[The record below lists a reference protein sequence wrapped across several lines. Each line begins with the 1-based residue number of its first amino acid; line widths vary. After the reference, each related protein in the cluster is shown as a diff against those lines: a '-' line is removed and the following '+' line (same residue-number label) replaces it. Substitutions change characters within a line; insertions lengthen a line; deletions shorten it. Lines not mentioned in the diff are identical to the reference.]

1 MANVIGSPSRYVQG
15 RGELAHLYEHCEK
28 YGKDLFVLVSASG
41 KKRVEGKIA
50 QSVEGTGAKVV
61 YETFNG
67 ECSQKEIDRVVEV
80 FKASGCSVVVGI
92 GGGKIDDTAKA
103 AAYYAGAPVVIVPTI
118 ASTDAP
124 CSALSVIYTDEGV
137 FDRYL
142 FLPANPTVV
151 LVDTDIVAAA
161 PPACWCPAWAT
172 HWPLTLR
179 PGPARP
185 PVHPTVWAAS
195 DAGRH
200 EPGLVHETLLADGL
214 KAKLAVE
221 RHVCTTA
228 VENVIEANT
237 YLSGVGFESGGLA
250 GAHAI
255 HNGLTAIPET
265 HSLYHGEKVAFGTLV
280 QLVLENA
287 PLEELEE
294 VLEFCTEVGLPT
306 TLADLGVEN
315 PTQEQLMEVAEAGL
329 RRRRHPAQ
337 HALPGGRRQRI
348 RSHSGGGRAGQ
359 ILHRL
364 LSKMRFY
371 GGFPVLGKLLFV
383 YSGRNLESVVQQCH
397 LTNRNCSYILRTKEE
412 YGGQN
417 GPQNG
422 GNNDKSLAVG
432 GAGDRHN
439 LRHDQPGVGH
449 GVPDSKKD
457 ERGDA
462 AHLSGLCSRC
472 NDCGFGVEPADSGY

>member
-41 KKRVEGKIA
+41 KKRVEAKIA

-67 ECSQKEIDRVVEV
+67 ECSQKEIDRVVEA

-92 GGGKIDDTAKA
+92 GGGKIHDTAKA

-137 FDRYL
+137 FERYL

-161 PPACWCPAWAT
+161 PARLLVSGMGDALATYFEARACQASGASNCVGGKV
-172 HWPLTLR
+172 TLAAMSL
-179 PGPARP
+179 AR
-185 PVHPTVWAAS
+185 
-195 DAGRH
+195 
-200 EPGLVHETLLADGL
+200 LCYETLLADGL

-221 RHVCTTA
+221 RHVCTKA

-315 PTQEQLMEVAEAGL
+315 PTQEQLMEVAKLAC
-329 RRRRHPAQ
+329 AD
-337 HALPGGRRQRI
+337 ADT
-348 RSHSGGGRAGQ
+348 
-359 ILHRL
+359 LHN
-364 LSKMRFY
+364 MP
-371 GGFPVLGKLLFV
+371 FPVDADSVYAAILAADELGK
-383 YSGRNLESVVQQCH
+383 YY
-397 LTNRNCSYILRTKEE
+397 T
-412 YGGQN
+412 
-417 GPQNG
+417 
-422 GNNDKSLAVG
+422 
-432 GAGDRHN
+432 
-439 LRHDQPGVGH
+439 
-449 GVPDSKKD
+449 
-457 ERGDA
+457 
-462 AHLSGLCSRC
+462 
-472 NDCGFGVEPADSGY
+472 DC

>member
-41 KKRVEGKIA
+41 KKRVEDKIA

-61 YETFNG
+61 YEIFNG
-67 ECSQKEIDRVVEV
+67 ECSQKEIDRVVEA

-92 GGGKIDDTAKA
+92 GGGKIHDTAKA
-103 AAYYAGAPVVIVPTI
+103 AAYYTGDPVVIVPTI

-161 PPACWCPAWAT
+161 PARLLVSGMGDALATYFEARACQASGASNCVGGKV
-172 HWPLTLR
+172 TLAAMSL
-179 PGPARP
+179 AR
-185 PVHPTVWAAS
+185 
-195 DAGRH
+195 
-200 EPGLVHETLLADGL
+200 LCYETLLSDGL

-221 RHVCTTA
+221 RHVCTKA

-265 HSLYHGEKVAFGTLV
+265 HSFYHGEKVAFGTLV

-315 PTQEQLMEVAEAGL
+315 PTREQLMEVAKLAC
-329 RRRRHPAQ
+329 AD
-337 HALPGGRRQRI
+337 
-348 RSHSGGGRAGQ
+348 SDT
-359 ILHRL
+359 LHN
-364 LSKMRFY
+364 MP
-371 GGFPVLGKLLFV
+371 FPVDADSVYAAILAADELGK
-383 YSGRNLESVVQQCH
+383 YY
-397 LTNRNCSYILRTKEE
+397 T
-412 YGGQN
+412 
-417 GPQNG
+417 
-422 GNNDKSLAVG
+422 
-432 GAGDRHN
+432 
-439 LRHDQPGVGH
+439 
-449 GVPDSKKD
+449 
-457 ERGDA
+457 
-462 AHLSGLCSRC
+462 
-472 NDCGFGVEPADSGY
+472 DC

>member
-41 KKRVEGKIA
+41 KKRVEAKIA
-50 QSVEGTGAKVV
+50 QSVEGTDAKVV

-67 ECSQKEIDRVVEV
+67 ECSQKEIDRVVEA

-92 GGGKIDDTAKA
+92 GGGKIHDTAKA

-161 PPACWCPAWAT
+161 PARLLVSGMGDALATYFEARACQASGASNCVGGKV
-172 HWPLTLR
+172 TLAAMSL
-179 PGPARP
+179 AR
-185 PVHPTVWAAS
+185 
-195 DAGRH
+195 
-200 EPGLVHETLLADGL
+200 LCYETLLADGL

-221 RHVCTTA
+221 RHVCTKA

-315 PTQEQLMEVAEAGL
+315 PTQEQLMEVAKLAC
-329 RRRRHPAQ
+329 AD
-337 HALPGGRRQRI
+337 ADT
-348 RSHSGGGRAGQ
+348 
-359 ILHRL
+359 LHN
-364 LSKMRFY
+364 MP
-371 GGFPVLGKLLFV
+371 FPVDADSVYAAILAADELGK
-383 YSGRNLESVVQQCH
+383 YY
-397 LTNRNCSYILRTKEE
+397 T
-412 YGGQN
+412 
-417 GPQNG
+417 
-422 GNNDKSLAVG
+422 
-432 GAGDRHN
+432 
-439 LRHDQPGVGH
+439 
-449 GVPDSKKD
+449 
-457 ERGDA
+457 
-462 AHLSGLCSRC
+462 
-472 NDCGFGVEPADSGY
+472 DC

>member
-50 QSVEGTGAKVV
+50 QSVEGTDAKVV

-67 ECSQKEIDRVVEV
+67 ECSQKEIDRVVEA

-92 GGGKIDDTAKA
+92 GGGKIHDTAKA

-137 FDRYL
+137 FERYL

-161 PPACWCPAWAT
+161 PARLLVSGMGDALATYFEARACQASGASNCVGGKV
-172 HWPLTLR
+172 TLAAMSL
-179 PGPARP
+179 AR
-185 PVHPTVWAAS
+185 
-195 DAGRH
+195 
-200 EPGLVHETLLADGL
+200 LCYETLLADGL

-221 RHVCTTA
+221 RHVCTKA

-315 PTQEQLMEVAEAGL
+315 PTQEQLMEVAKLAC
-329 RRRRHPAQ
+329 AD
-337 HALPGGRRQRI
+337 ADT
-348 RSHSGGGRAGQ
+348 
-359 ILHRL
+359 LHN
-364 LSKMRFY
+364 MP
-371 GGFPVLGKLLFV
+371 FPVDAESVYAAILAADELGKYYTDF
-383 YSGRNLESVVQQCH
+383 
-397 LTNRNCSYILRTKEE
+397 
-412 YGGQN
+412 
-417 GPQNG
+417 
-422 GNNDKSLAVG
+422 
-432 GAGDRHN
+432 
-439 LRHDQPGVGH
+439 
-449 GVPDSKKD
+449 
-457 ERGDA
+457 
-462 AHLSGLCSRC
+462 
-472 NDCGFGVEPADSGY
+472 

>member
-41 KKRVEGKIA
+41 KKRVEAKIA
-50 QSVEGTGAKVV
+50 QSVEGTGAKVA

-67 ECSQKEIDRVVEV
+67 ECSQKEIDRVVEA

-92 GGGKIDDTAKA
+92 GGGKIHDTAKA

-161 PPACWCPAWAT
+161 PARLLVSGMGDALATYFEARACQASGASNCVGGKV
-172 HWPLTLR
+172 TLAAMSL
-179 PGPARP
+179 AR
-185 PVHPTVWAAS
+185 
-195 DAGRH
+195 
-200 EPGLVHETLLADGL
+200 LCYETLLADGL

-221 RHVCTTA
+221 RHVCTKA

-315 PTQEQLMEVAEAGL
+315 PTQEQLMEVAKLAC
-329 RRRRHPAQ
+329 AD
-337 HALPGGRRQRI
+337 ADT
-348 RSHSGGGRAGQ
+348 
-359 ILHRL
+359 LHN
-364 LSKMRFY
+364 MP
-371 GGFPVLGKLLFV
+371 FPVDADSVYAAILAADELGK
-383 YSGRNLESVVQQCH
+383 YY
-397 LTNRNCSYILRTKEE
+397 T
-412 YGGQN
+412 
-417 GPQNG
+417 
-422 GNNDKSLAVG
+422 
-432 GAGDRHN
+432 
-439 LRHDQPGVGH
+439 
-449 GVPDSKKD
+449 
-457 ERGDA
+457 
-462 AHLSGLCSRC
+462 
-472 NDCGFGVEPADSGY
+472 DC

>member
-50 QSVEGTGAKVV
+50 QSVEGTDAKVV

-67 ECSQKEIDRVVEV
+67 ECSQKEIDRVVEA

-92 GGGKIDDTAKA
+92 GGGKIHDTAKA

-137 FDRYL
+137 FERYL

-161 PPACWCPAWAT
+161 PARLLVSGMGDALATYFEARACQ
-172 HWPLTLR
+172 
-179 PGPARP
+179 
-185 PVHPTVWAAS
+185 AS
-195 DAGRH
+195 DASNCVGGKVTLAAMSLAR
-200 EPGLVHETLLADGL
+200 LCYETLLADGL

-221 RHVCTTA
+221 RHVCTKA

-315 PTQEQLMEVAEAGL
+315 PTQEQLMEVAKLAC
-329 RRRRHPAQ
+329 AD
-337 HALPGGRRQRI
+337 ADT
-348 RSHSGGGRAGQ
+348 
-359 ILHRL
+359 LHN
-364 LSKMRFY
+364 MP
-371 GGFPVLGKLLFV
+371 FPVDAESVYAAILAADELGK
-383 YSGRNLESVVQQCH
+383 YY
-397 LTNRNCSYILRTKEE
+397 T
-412 YGGQN
+412 
-417 GPQNG
+417 
-422 GNNDKSLAVG
+422 
-432 GAGDRHN
+432 
-439 LRHDQPGVGH
+439 
-449 GVPDSKKD
+449 
-457 ERGDA
+457 
-462 AHLSGLCSRC
+462 
-472 NDCGFGVEPADSGY
+472 DC

>member
-28 YGKDLFVLVSASG
+28 YGKDLFVLVSSSG
-41 KKRVEGKIA
+41 KKRVEAKIA

-67 ECSQKEIDRVVEV
+67 ECSQKEIDRVVEA

-92 GGGKIDDTAKA
+92 GGGKIHDTAKA

-161 PPACWCPAWAT
+161 PARLLVSGMGDALATYFEARACQASGASNCVGGKV
-172 HWPLTLR
+172 TLAAMSL
-179 PGPARP
+179 AR
-185 PVHPTVWAAS
+185 
-195 DAGRH
+195 
-200 EPGLVHETLLADGL
+200 LCYETLLADGL

-221 RHVCTTA
+221 RHVCTKA

-315 PTQEQLMEVAEAGL
+315 PTQEQLMEVAKLAC
-329 RRRRHPAQ
+329 AD
-337 HALPGGRRQRI
+337 ADT
-348 RSHSGGGRAGQ
+348 
-359 ILHRL
+359 LHN
-364 LSKMRFY
+364 MP
-371 GGFPVLGKLLFV
+371 FPVDADSVYAAILAADELGK
-383 YSGRNLESVVQQCH
+383 YY
-397 LTNRNCSYILRTKEE
+397 T
-412 YGGQN
+412 
-417 GPQNG
+417 
-422 GNNDKSLAVG
+422 
-432 GAGDRHN
+432 
-439 LRHDQPGVGH
+439 
-449 GVPDSKKD
+449 
-457 ERGDA
+457 
-462 AHLSGLCSRC
+462 
-472 NDCGFGVEPADSGY
+472 DC

>member
-41 KKRVEGKIA
+41 KKRVEAKIA

-67 ECSQKEIDRVVEV
+67 ECSQKEIDRVVEA

-92 GGGKIDDTAKA
+92 GGGKIHDTAKA

-161 PPACWCPAWAT
+161 PARLLVSGMGDALATYFEARACQASGASNCVGGKV
-172 HWPLTLR
+172 TLAAMSL
-179 PGPARP
+179 AR
-185 PVHPTVWAAS
+185 
-195 DAGRH
+195 
-200 EPGLVHETLLADGL
+200 LCYETLLADGL

-221 RHVCTTA
+221 RHVCTKA

-315 PTQEQLMEVAEAGL
+315 PTQEQLMEVAKLAC
-329 RRRRHPAQ
+329 AD
-337 HALPGGRRQRI
+337 ADT
-348 RSHSGGGRAGQ
+348 
-359 ILHRL
+359 LHN
-364 LSKMRFY
+364 MP
-371 GGFPVLGKLLFV
+371 FPVDAESVYAAILAADELGK
-383 YSGRNLESVVQQCH
+383 YY
-397 LTNRNCSYILRTKEE
+397 T
-412 YGGQN
+412 
-417 GPQNG
+417 
-422 GNNDKSLAVG
+422 
-432 GAGDRHN
+432 
-439 LRHDQPGVGH
+439 
-449 GVPDSKKD
+449 
-457 ERGDA
+457 
-462 AHLSGLCSRC
+462 
-472 NDCGFGVEPADSGY
+472 DC

>member
-67 ECSQKEIDRVVEV
+67 ECSKKEIDRVVEA

-92 GGGKIDDTAKA
+92 GGGKIHDTAKA

-161 PPACWCPAWAT
+161 PARLLVSGMGDALATYFEARACQASGASNCVGGKV
-172 HWPLTLR
+172 TLAAMSL
-179 PGPARP
+179 AR
-185 PVHPTVWAAS
+185 
-195 DAGRH
+195 
-200 EPGLVHETLLADGL
+200 LCYETLLADGL

-315 PTQEQLMEVAEAGL
+315 PTQEQLMEVAKLAC
-329 RRRRHPAQ
+329 AD
-337 HALPGGRRQRI
+337 ADT
-348 RSHSGGGRAGQ
+348 
-359 ILHRL
+359 LHN
-364 LSKMRFY
+364 MP
-371 GGFPVLGKLLFV
+371 FPVDADSVYAAILAADELGK
-383 YSGRNLESVVQQCH
+383 YY
-397 LTNRNCSYILRTKEE
+397 T
-412 YGGQN
+412 
-417 GPQNG
+417 
-422 GNNDKSLAVG
+422 
-432 GAGDRHN
+432 
-439 LRHDQPGVGH
+439 
-449 GVPDSKKD
+449 
-457 ERGDA
+457 
-462 AHLSGLCSRC
+462 
-472 NDCGFGVEPADSGY
+472 DC

>member
-67 ECSQKEIDRVVEV
+67 ECSQKEIDRVVEA

-92 GGGKIDDTAKA
+92 GGGKIHDTAKA

-161 PPACWCPAWAT
+161 PARLLVSGMGDALATYFEARACQASGASNCVGGKV
-172 HWPLTLR
+172 TLAAMSL
-179 PGPARP
+179 AR
-185 PVHPTVWAAS
+185 
-195 DAGRH
+195 
-200 EPGLVHETLLADGL
+200 LCYETLLADGL

-315 PTQEQLMEVAEAGL
+315 PTQEQLMEVAKLAC
-329 RRRRHPAQ
+329 AD
-337 HALPGGRRQRI
+337 ADT
-348 RSHSGGGRAGQ
+348 
-359 ILHRL
+359 LHN
-364 LSKMRFY
+364 MP
-371 GGFPVLGKLLFV
+371 FPVDAESVYAAILAADELGK
-383 YSGRNLESVVQQCH
+383 YY
-397 LTNRNCSYILRTKEE
+397 T
-412 YGGQN
+412 
-417 GPQNG
+417 
-422 GNNDKSLAVG
+422 
-432 GAGDRHN
+432 
-439 LRHDQPGVGH
+439 
-449 GVPDSKKD
+449 
-457 ERGDA
+457 
-462 AHLSGLCSRC
+462 
-472 NDCGFGVEPADSGY
+472 DC

>member
-50 QSVEGTGAKVV
+50 QSVEGTDAKVV

-67 ECSQKEIDRVVEV
+67 ECSQKEIDRVVEA

-92 GGGKIDDTAKA
+92 GGGKIHDTAKA

-137 FDRYL
+137 FERYL

-151 LVDTDIVAAA
+151 QVDTDIVAAA
-161 PPACWCPAWAT
+161 PARLLVSGMGDALATYFEARACQASGASNCVGGKV
-172 HWPLTLR
+172 TLAAMSL
-179 PGPARP
+179 AR
-185 PVHPTVWAAS
+185 
-195 DAGRH
+195 
-200 EPGLVHETLLADGL
+200 LCYETLLADGL

-221 RHVCTTA
+221 RHVCTKA

-315 PTQEQLMEVAEAGL
+315 PTQEQLMEVAKLAC
-329 RRRRHPAQ
+329 AD
-337 HALPGGRRQRI
+337 ADT
-348 RSHSGGGRAGQ
+348 
-359 ILHRL
+359 LHN
-364 LSKMRFY
+364 MP
-371 GGFPVLGKLLFV
+371 FPVDAESVYAAILAADELGK
-383 YSGRNLESVVQQCH
+383 YY
-397 LTNRNCSYILRTKEE
+397 T
-412 YGGQN
+412 
-417 GPQNG
+417 
-422 GNNDKSLAVG
+422 
-432 GAGDRHN
+432 
-439 LRHDQPGVGH
+439 
-449 GVPDSKKD
+449 
-457 ERGDA
+457 
-462 AHLSGLCSRC
+462 
-472 NDCGFGVEPADSGY
+472 DC

>member
-15 RGELAHLYEHCEK
+15 RGELAHLYGHCEK

-41 KKRVEGKIA
+41 KKRVEAKIA

-67 ECSQKEIDRVVEV
+67 ECSQKEIDRVVEA

-92 GGGKIDDTAKA
+92 GGGKIHDTAKA

-161 PPACWCPAWAT
+161 PARLLVSGMGDALATYFEARACQASGASNCVGGKV
-172 HWPLTLR
+172 TLAAMSL
-179 PGPARP
+179 AR
-185 PVHPTVWAAS
+185 
-195 DAGRH
+195 
-200 EPGLVHETLLADGL
+200 LCYETLLADGL

-221 RHVCTTA
+221 RHVCTKA

-315 PTQEQLMEVAEAGL
+315 PTQEQLMEVAKLAC
-329 RRRRHPAQ
+329 AD
-337 HALPGGRRQRI
+337 ADT
-348 RSHSGGGRAGQ
+348 
-359 ILHRL
+359 LHN
-364 LSKMRFY
+364 MP
-371 GGFPVLGKLLFV
+371 FPVDADSVYAAILAADELGK
-383 YSGRNLESVVQQCH
+383 YY
-397 LTNRNCSYILRTKEE
+397 T
-412 YGGQN
+412 
-417 GPQNG
+417 
-422 GNNDKSLAVG
+422 
-432 GAGDRHN
+432 
-439 LRHDQPGVGH
+439 
-449 GVPDSKKD
+449 
-457 ERGDA
+457 
-462 AHLSGLCSRC
+462 
-472 NDCGFGVEPADSGY
+472 DC

>member
-50 QSVEGTGAKVV
+50 QSVEDTGAKVV
-61 YETFNG
+61 YEIFND
-67 ECSQKEIDRVVEV
+67 ECSQKEIDRVVEA

-92 GGGKIDDTAKA
+92 GGGKIHDTAKA

-161 PPACWCPAWAT
+161 PARLLVSGMGDALATYFEARACQASGASNCVGGKV
-172 HWPLTLR
+172 TLAAMSL
-179 PGPARP
+179 AR
-185 PVHPTVWAAS
+185 
-195 DAGRH
+195 
-200 EPGLVHETLLADGL
+200 LCYETLLADGL

-221 RHVCTTA
+221 RHVCTKA

-315 PTQEQLMEVAEAGL
+315 PTQEQLMEVAKLAC
-329 RRRRHPAQ
+329 AD
-337 HALPGGRRQRI
+337 ADT
-348 RSHSGGGRAGQ
+348 
-359 ILHRL
+359 LHN
-364 LSKMRFY
+364 MP
-371 GGFPVLGKLLFV
+371 FPVDADSVYAAILAADELGK
-383 YSGRNLESVVQQCH
+383 YY
-397 LTNRNCSYILRTKEE
+397 T
-412 YGGQN
+412 
-417 GPQNG
+417 
-422 GNNDKSLAVG
+422 
-432 GAGDRHN
+432 
-439 LRHDQPGVGH
+439 
-449 GVPDSKKD
+449 
-457 ERGDA
+457 
-462 AHLSGLCSRC
+462 
-472 NDCGFGVEPADSGY
+472 DC

>member
-28 YGKDLFVLVSASG
+28 YGKDLLVLVSASG

-92 GGGKIDDTAKA
+92 GGGKIHDTAKA

-161 PPACWCPAWAT
+161 PARLLVSGMGDALATYFEARACQASGASNCVGGKV
-172 HWPLTLR
+172 TLAAMSL
-179 PGPARP
+179 AR
-185 PVHPTVWAAS
+185 
-195 DAGRH
+195 
-200 EPGLVHETLLADGL
+200 LCYETLLADGL

-315 PTQEQLMEVAEAGL
+315 PTQEQLMEVAKLAC
-329 RRRRHPAQ
+329 AD
-337 HALPGGRRQRI
+337 ADT
-348 RSHSGGGRAGQ
+348 
-359 ILHRL
+359 LHN
-364 LSKMRFY
+364 MP
-371 GGFPVLGKLLFV
+371 FPVDADSVYAAILAADELGK
-383 YSGRNLESVVQQCH
+383 YY
-397 LTNRNCSYILRTKEE
+397 T
-412 YGGQN
+412 
-417 GPQNG
+417 
-422 GNNDKSLAVG
+422 
-432 GAGDRHN
+432 
-439 LRHDQPGVGH
+439 
-449 GVPDSKKD
+449 
-457 ERGDA
+457 
-462 AHLSGLCSRC
+462 
-472 NDCGFGVEPADSGY
+472 DC

>member
-28 YGKDLFVLVSASG
+28 YGKNLFVLVSASG
-41 KKRVEGKIA
+41 KKRVEAKIA

-67 ECSQKEIDRVVEV
+67 ECSQKEIDRVVEA

-92 GGGKIDDTAKA
+92 GGGKIHDTAKA

-161 PPACWCPAWAT
+161 PARLLVSGMGDALATYFEARACQASGASNCVGGKV
-172 HWPLTLR
+172 TLAAMSL
-179 PGPARP
+179 AR
-185 PVHPTVWAAS
+185 
-195 DAGRH
+195 
-200 EPGLVHETLLADGL
+200 LCYETLLADGL

-221 RHVCTTA
+221 RHVCTKA

-315 PTQEQLMEVAEAGL
+315 PTQEQLMEVAKLAC
-329 RRRRHPAQ
+329 AD
-337 HALPGGRRQRI
+337 ADT
-348 RSHSGGGRAGQ
+348 
-359 ILHRL
+359 LHN
-364 LSKMRFY
+364 MP
-371 GGFPVLGKLLFV
+371 FPVDADSVYAAILAADELGK
-383 YSGRNLESVVQQCH
+383 YY
-397 LTNRNCSYILRTKEE
+397 T
-412 YGGQN
+412 
-417 GPQNG
+417 
-422 GNNDKSLAVG
+422 
-432 GAGDRHN
+432 
-439 LRHDQPGVGH
+439 
-449 GVPDSKKD
+449 
-457 ERGDA
+457 
-462 AHLSGLCSRC
+462 
-472 NDCGFGVEPADSGY
+472 DC

>member
-50 QSVEGTGAKVV
+50 QSVEDTGAKVV
-61 YETFNG
+61 YEIFNG
-67 ECSQKEIDRVVEV
+67 ECSQKEIDRVVEA

-92 GGGKIDDTAKA
+92 GGGKIHDTAKA

-161 PPACWCPAWAT
+161 PARLLVSGMGDALATYFEARACQVSGASNCVGGKV
-172 HWPLTLR
+172 TLAAMSL
-179 PGPARP
+179 AR
-185 PVHPTVWAAS
+185 
-195 DAGRH
+195 
-200 EPGLVHETLLADGL
+200 LCYETLLADGL

-221 RHVCTTA
+221 RHVCTKA

-315 PTQEQLMEVAEAGL
+315 PTQEQLMEVAKLAC
-329 RRRRHPAQ
+329 AD
-337 HALPGGRRQRI
+337 ADT
-348 RSHSGGGRAGQ
+348 
-359 ILHRL
+359 LHN
-364 LSKMRFY
+364 MP
-371 GGFPVLGKLLFV
+371 FPVDADSVYAAILAADELGK
-383 YSGRNLESVVQQCH
+383 YY
-397 LTNRNCSYILRTKEE
+397 T
-412 YGGQN
+412 
-417 GPQNG
+417 
-422 GNNDKSLAVG
+422 
-432 GAGDRHN
+432 
-439 LRHDQPGVGH
+439 
-449 GVPDSKKD
+449 
-457 ERGDA
+457 
-462 AHLSGLCSRC
+462 
-472 NDCGFGVEPADSGY
+472 DC

>member
-41 KKRVEGKIA
+41 KKRVEAKIA

-67 ECSQKEIDRVVEV
+67 ECSQKEIDRVVEA

-92 GGGKIDDTAKA
+92 GGGKIHDTAKA

-161 PPACWCPAWAT
+161 PARLLVSGMGDALATYFEARACQASGASNCVGGKV
-172 HWPLTLR
+172 TLAAMSL
-179 PGPARP
+179 AR
-185 PVHPTVWAAS
+185 
-195 DAGRH
+195 
-200 EPGLVHETLLADGL
+200 LCYETLLADGL

-221 RHVCTTA
+221 RHVCTKA

-250 GAHAI
+250 GAH
-255 HNGLTAIPET
+255 
-265 HSLYHGEKVAFGTLV
+265 
-280 QLVLENA
+280 
-287 PLEELEE
+287 
-294 VLEFCTEVGLPT
+294 T

-315 PTQEQLMEVAEAGL
+315 PTQEQLMEVAKLAC
-329 RRRRHPAQ
+329 AD
-337 HALPGGRRQRI
+337 ADT
-348 RSHSGGGRAGQ
+348 
-359 ILHRL
+359 LHN
-364 LSKMRFY
+364 MP
-371 GGFPVLGKLLFV
+371 FPVDADSVYAAILAADELGK
-383 YSGRNLESVVQQCH
+383 YY
-397 LTNRNCSYILRTKEE
+397 T
-412 YGGQN
+412 
-417 GPQNG
+417 
-422 GNNDKSLAVG
+422 
-432 GAGDRHN
+432 
-439 LRHDQPGVGH
+439 
-449 GVPDSKKD
+449 
-457 ERGDA
+457 
-462 AHLSGLCSRC
+462 
-472 NDCGFGVEPADSGY
+472 DC